1 MSKMKTQGAAVNE
14 PAAKTEA
21 KAERPKTPKAKKRSP
36 VQIVSD
42 PRLDAVEAVRSSP
55 FDHVAVV
62 ARSAS
67 KEAARAAIE
76 LAEWLQRRSIEVA
89 LNEACLQASHL
100 RGVTAFQNGFAY
112 DLVVVL
118 GGDGTLLSVA
128 RSLPPGVPILGV
140 NMGRLGFLTE
150 LSRIELYPSM
160 VQLLGGDF
168 SIEERS
174 LFDVELRR
182 GDSTISRYRAFNDV
196 VIAKS
201 ALAQII
207 ELELQ
212 VNGRLIANYR
222 SDGLIISTPN
232 GSTAYNL
239 SAGGPIL
246 YPALPVAVLTPICAH
261 TLTFRPIVVP
271 DSEAIEVKLQTL
283 REEVFVT
290 VDGQEGNSISYH
302 DTVVVQ
308 RCETAVQMI
317 RLKDRTFYDSLR
329 DKLKWGG

>member
-1 MSKMKTQGAAVNE
+1 MNRNGEPKLRGPGARVAVQSIDDI
-14 PAAKTEA
+14 PTTEDVA
-21 KAERPKTPKAKKRSP
+21 SAPRDTPPKA
-36 VQIVSD
+36 
-42 PRLDAVEAVRSSP
+42 P
-55 FDHVAVV
+55 FQSVGVV

-67 KEAARAAIE
+67 REAAQAAVE
-76 LAEWLQRRSIEVA
+76 LAEWLQRRHLDVS

-100 RGVTAFQNGFAY
+100 QGVEPFQNGCPY
-112 DLVVVL
+112 DLVIVL

-128 RSLPPGVPILGV
+128 RSLPHGVPILGV

-150 LSRIELYPSM
+150 LSRVELYPS
-160 VQLLGGDF
+160 VVRLLSGDF
-168 SIEERS
+168 EIEERS

-182 GDSTISRYRAFNDV
+182 QDGTAVQYRAFNDV

-246 YPALPVAVLTPICAH
+246 YPALPVAVLTPICPH

-271 DSEAIEVKLQTL
+271 DSEAIEVKLQTP

-290 VDGQEGNSISYH
+290 IDGQEGSNVSFH
-302 DTVVVQ
+302 DTVVVK
-308 RCETAVQMI
+308 RSDTVVQLVRI
-317 RLKDRTFYDSLR
+317 ADRTFYDSLR

>member
-1 MSKMKTQGAAVNE
+1 MNRNGEPKLRGPGARVAVQSIDDI
-14 PAAKTEA
+14 PTTEDVA
-21 KAERPKTPKAKKRSP
+21 SAPSDTPPKA
-36 VQIVSD
+36 
-42 PRLDAVEAVRSSP
+42 P
-55 FDHVAVV
+55 FQSVGVV

-67 KEAARAAIE
+67 REAAQAAVE
-76 LAEWLQRRSIEVA
+76 LAEWLQRRHLDVF

-100 RGVTAFQNGFAY
+100 QGVESFQNGYPY
-112 DLVVVL
+112 DLVIVL

-128 RSLPPGVPILGV
+128 RSLPHGVPILGV

-150 LSRIELYPSM
+150 LSRIELYPS
-160 VQLLGGDF
+160 VVRLLSGDF
-168 SIEERS
+168 EIEERS

-182 GDSTISRYRAFNDV
+182 KDGTTVQYRAFNDV

-246 YPALPVAVLTPICAH
+246 YPALPVAVLTPICPH

-271 DSEAIEVKLQTL
+271 DSEAIEVKLQTPQ
-283 REEVFVT
+283 EEVFVT
-290 VDGQEGNSISYH
+290 IDGQEGSNVSFH
-302 DTVVVQ
+302 DTVVVK
-308 RCETAVQMI
+308 RSETVVHLVRIA
-317 RLKDRTFYDSLR
+317 DRTFYDSLR

>member
-1 MSKMKTQGAAVNE
+1 MNRNGEPKLRGPGARV
-14 PAAKTEA
+14 
-21 KAERPKTPKAKKRSP
+21 
-36 VQIVSD
+36 
-42 PRLDAVEAVRSSP
+42 AVRKIDDISTEDVASAPPDTPPRAP
-55 FDHVAVV
+55 FQSVGVV

-67 KEAARAAIE
+67 REAAQAAVE
-76 LAEWLQRRSIEVA
+76 LAEWLQRRHLDVS

-100 RGVTAFQNGFAY
+100 QGVEPFQNGRSY
-112 DLVVVL
+112 DLVIVL

-128 RSLPPGVPILGV
+128 RSLPNGVPILGV

-150 LSRIELYPSM
+150 LSRIELYPS
-160 VQLLGGDF
+160 VVRLLAGDF
-168 SIEERS
+168 DIEERS

-182 GDSTISRYRAFNDV
+182 QDGATIQYRAFNDV

-246 YPALPVAVLTPICAH
+246 YPALPVAVLTPICPH

-271 DSEAIEVKLQTL
+271 DSEAIEVKLQTP

-290 VDGQEGNSISYH
+290 IDGQEGSSISFR
-302 DTVVVQ
+302 DTVVIKRSDTVVQ
-308 RCETAVQMI
+308 LVRVA
-317 RLKDRTFYDSLR
+317 DRTFYDSLR

>member
-1 MSKMKTQGAAVNE
+1 MSLKPPSIGSGKPRRAAVR
-14 PAAKTEA
+14 T
-21 KAERPKTPKAKKRSP
+21 
-36 VQIVSD
+36 ISD
-42 PRLDAVEAVRSSP
+42 TISTRREVESTMP
-55 FDHVAVV
+55 FQSVGVV

-67 KEAARAAIE
+67 REAAQAAVE
-76 LAEWLQRRSIEVA
+76 LAEWLQRRQLDVA
-89 LNEACLQASHL
+89 LNETCLQASGL
-100 RGVTAFQNGFAY
+100 QGVTPYQNGFAY
-112 DLVVVL
+112 DLVIVL

-128 RSLPPGVPILGV
+128 RSLPNGVAILGV

-150 LSRIELYPSM
+150 LSRIELYPSL
-160 VQLLGGDF
+160 VRLLSGDF
-168 SIEERS
+168 EIEERS

-182 GDSTISRYRAFNDV
+182 EDTTVDSYRAFNDV

-207 ELELQ
+207 DLELQ

-246 YPALPVAVLTPICAH
+246 YPALPVAVLTPICPH
-261 TLTFRPIVVP
+261 TLSFRPIVVP
-271 DSEAIEVKLQTL
+271 DSEAIEVKLQTA

-290 VDGQEGNSISYH
+290 IDGQEGSNIRFR
-302 DTVVVQ
+302 DTVVVK
-308 RCETAVQMI
+308 RSETVVQLV
-317 RLKDRTFYDSLR
+317 RLADRTFYDSLR